1 MLLNQKR
8 IREIGIAVLR
18 DRTGMPYRTIQALLD
33 RDPYKMQ
40 VGTALRLAKHGLPV
54 EDWFRDENGK
64 SVVSWIND
72 SDQA

>member
-40 VGTALRLAKHGLPV
+40 LGTAMKLAHNGLPV
-54 EDWFRDENGK
+54 KDWFRDEDGK
-64 SVVSWIND
+64 SLVKWVRD
-72 SDQA
+72 AEA